1 MMFAEP
7 KSIKEPKSIDG
18 FGIKQLG
25 FTYTQI
31 QTIEKYVKRF
41 VEFKMNENEKNDK

>member
-1 MMFAEP
+1 MFAEH
-7 KSIKEPKSIDG
+7 KNIKEPKLVDG
-18 FGIKQLG
+18 FGMKQLG
-25 FTYTQI
+25 LTYTQI